1 MSEHPRTP
9 DANIEALIE
18 RMRQAA
24 RLYRALPQP
33 SAADASD
40 HAVREAASHL
50 DSYLAELMRRSQPR
64 SELPHRFRRFPFTIA
79 PIGRLALRLY
89 NLLTKD
95 QRDVNLLL
103 RDALQA
109 LQAALA
115 HGDKSARENG
125 ILRDY
130 IRAQLGYASRSS
142 NEVKSAEAPS
152 AQDLDAFFV
161 ALGDRFRGAPELITD
176 RLRVYLPIV
185 QSAGLSGPA
194 LDLGCGRGEW
204 LDLLRAAGIEAVG
217 VEQNRLLIAECERKG
232 LRVIEGDLCAFLDQS
247 PPDHWNIVTAFH
259 VIEHLDWPAW
269 LFFLRRIHRVLQT
282 GGLII
287 LETPNPGNLV
297 TATNRFYLDPTHR
310 HPLPDPLLQFA
321 ASNVGF
327 HSIQIV
333 PLHADLENP
342 LASELAGTEP
352 ALVRYLFGSEDYAV
366 VARK

>member
-109 LQAALA
+109 LQAAGLETDILA
-115 HGDKSARENG
+115 HSLGAR
-125 ILRDY
+125 
-130 IRAQLGYASRSS
+130 
-142 NEVKSAEAPS
+142 
-152 AQDLDAFFV
+152 V
-161 ALGDRFRGAPELITD
+161 ALELVD
-176 RLRVYLPIV
+176 LWFVKDC
-185 QSAGLSGPA
+185 
-194 LDLGCGRGEW
+194 LD
-204 LDLLRAAGIEAVG
+204 
-217 VEQNRLLIAECERKG
+217 
-232 LRVIEGDLCAFLDQS
+232 DLCALPGSDTFF
-247 PPDHWNIVTAFH
+247 PDNRDICSGPIEPRFAHVRIAFQFQKNRFGR
-259 VIEHLDWPAW
+259 AA
-269 LFFLRRIHRVLQT
+269 
-282 GGLII
+282 
-287 LETPNPGNLV
+287 
-297 TATNRFYLDPTHR
+297 ATNQRRSRTDQLCLIEIDSIFGWRDLV
-310 HPLPDPLLQFA
+310 FA
-321 ASNVGF
+321 C
-327 HSIQIV
+327 Q
-333 PLHADLENP
+333 
-342 LASELAGTEP
+342 
-352 ALVRYLFGSEDYAV
+352 RY
-366 VARK
+366 